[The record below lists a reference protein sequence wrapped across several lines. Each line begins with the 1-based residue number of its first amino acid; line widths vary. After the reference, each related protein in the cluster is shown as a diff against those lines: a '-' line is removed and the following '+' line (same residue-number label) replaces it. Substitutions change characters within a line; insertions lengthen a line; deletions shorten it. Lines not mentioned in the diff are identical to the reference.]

1 MAVRPILR
9 AGDPVLSQVAAPVT
23 DSTADDVALLVAD
36 MIDSLH
42 AVGGGGLAAPQIG
55 VSRRVV
61 IYFTSAARI
70 TGWPDDGPIG
80 MTVLVNPELEPV
92 GDEAWTDWEGCLSMP
107 GMRGR
112 ATRWKRIR
120 LTATDLDGRKTTR
133 IIAGKQARTVQHE
146 CDHLDGRLYPTRMP
160 DASSLGYLDELVRS
174 GQIPSY
180 TPNKSWEYLRG
191 QDALI
196 ARLKRVGRSW
206 DL

>member
-1 MAVRPILR
+1 MAVLPIVR
-9 AGDPVLSQVAAPVT
+9 AGDPVLSQVAAPVA
-23 DSTADDVALLVAD
+23 DPTADDVALLVAD

-61 IYFTSAARI
+61 IYFTSPSGV
-70 TGWPDDGPIG
+70 TDWPDDGPIG

-92 GDEAWTDWEGCLSMP
+92 GDETWTNWEGCLSMP

-112 ATRWKRIR
+112 AQRWKRIR

-133 IIAGKQARTVQHE
+133 LIAGKQARTVQHE
-146 CDHLDGRLYPTRMP
+146 YDHLDGRLYPTRMT
-160 DASSLGYLDELVRS
+160 DAASLGYLDELVRS
-174 GQIPSY
+174 GQVPSY
-180 TPNKSWEYLRG
+180 TPNKSRDFLRG

-196 ARLKRVGRSW
+196 ERLRRVGRTW
-206 DL
+206 PL

>member
-23 DSTADDVALLVAD
+23 NSTADDVALLVAD

>member
-1 MAVRPILR
+1 MAIRPIVR
-9 AGDPVLSQVAAPVT
+9 AGDPVLSQVAAPVA
-23 DSTADDVALLVAD
+23 DPTADDVALLVAD

-70 TGWPDDGPIG
+70 TDWPDDGAIG

-92 GDEAWTDWEGCLSMP
+92 GEETWTDWEGCLSMP

-112 ATRWKRIR
+112 ASRWQRIR

-133 IIAGKQARTVQHE
+133 VIAGKQARTVQHE
-146 CDHLDGRLYPTRMP
+146 CDHLDGRLYPTRMT
-160 DASSLGYLDELVRS
+160 DASSLGYLEELIRS
-174 GQIPSY
+174 GQVPSY
-180 TPNKSWEYLRG
+180 TPNKPVEYLRG

-196 ARLKRVGRSW
+196 ERLRRVGRTW
-206 DL
+206 LL